1 MKAIIL
7 ARVSTEEQKDAG
19 NSLPAQIERLKSY
32 CKRKGF
38 EIIRTYSFDE
48 SAYKTKRDEFDRILE
63 YLETNK
69 GKVAVCFDKVDRLSR
84 NVFDK
89 RVSLLYEKAVA
100 DEIELHFVSDGQVI
114 NSAMSAVQKFQFGM
128 SLGLAK
134 YYSDAISDNV
144 KRAYEQKRRA
154 GEWTG
159 KAPIGYRN
167 ITDAVTGKRDIVFDM
182 EKEALIRKI
191 FELYATG
198 NYSLKTIGKEI
209 TKAGLR
215 SKHGKPLAGSMIE
228 HILKNP
234 FYYGEMRCNGQLYP
248 HKYQPLISKE
258 LFEKCRSVR
267 EGWNKKPFQYAAK
280 PYIFRG
286 LLRCARCGCSM
297 SPETKVKK
305 SGLIFIYYSCTNARK
320 ELCDKKTYV
329 PEEELLKPVYAVLSA
344 FSRIS
349 QDVID
354 EVIVGLKKSKEAK
367 MEYHNKVINSLRIEY
382 DTIQTK
388 IDRMLDLFIASSITK
403 DIYDKK
409 LLELKD
415 RQERINIELEE
426 HTKADENYYLTAGTV
441 LGIAQNSLKLFE
453 HKEAK
458 VSEKR
463 AFLNYLIKD
472 AVVDENKKLT
482 FVLRSPYNHILN
494 FTEATIATSE
504 LKQKTAET
512 CASSG
517 TLLMEPSSHAMG
529 LSEELNTDFRT
540 SRKPSVKARH
550 GRNSS
555 ASRPLLRGLDSNQRP
570 SA

>member
-19 NSLPAQIERLKSY
+19 NSLPAQIERLKGY

-38 EIIRTYSFDE
+38 EIARTYSFDE

-63 YLETNK
+63 YLEATK
-69 GKVAVCFDKVDRLSR
+69 AKVAICFDKVDRLSR

-144 KRAYEQKRRA
+144 KRAYEQKRRI

-159 KAPIGYRN
+159 KAPIGYHN
-167 ITDAVTGKRDIVFDM
+167 ITDAITGKRDIVFDM
-182 EKEALIRKI
+182 EKESLIRKI

-198 NYSLKTIGKEI
+198 NFSMKTIRNEI
-209 TKAGLR
+209 TKAGLK
-215 SKHGKPLAGSMIE
+215 SKAGKPLATSMIE

-234 FYYGEMRCNGQLYP
+234 FYYGEMLCKGQIYA
-248 HKYQPLISKE
+248 HKYQPIISKE

-267 EGWNKKPFQYAAK
+267 DGWNKKPFQYAAK

-286 LLRCARCGCSM
+286 LVRCARCGCSM
-297 SPETKVKK
+297 SPETAKGKFV
-305 SGLIFIYYSCTNARK
+305 YYSCTNARK
-320 ELCDKKTYV
+320 ALCNKKTYV
-329 PEEELLKPVYAVLSA
+329 PEKELLKPVYAVLGA
-344 FSRIS
+344 FSHIS
-349 QDVID
+349 QEVID
-354 EVIVGLKKSKEAK
+354 EVVAGLKKSKEAK
-367 MEYHNKVINSLRIEY
+367 MEYHNKVINGLQTEY
-382 DTIQTK
+382 NTIQTSL
-388 IDRMLDLFIASSITK
+388 DRMLDLFIAGSITK

-415 RQERINIELEE
+415 RQERINIEIEE
-426 HTKADENYYLTAGTV
+426 HTKADENYYITAGRV
-441 LGIAQNSLKLFE
+441 LEIAQNSLRLFE

-458 VSEKR
+458 IEEKR

-472 AVVDENKKLT
+472 AVVDENKVMT
-482 FVLRSPYNHILN
+482 FGLRSPFNHILT
-494 FTEATIATSE
+494 FAKATYSTSE
-504 LKQKTAET
+504 LKQNTAEAR
-512 CASSG
+512 ASSG
-517 TLLMEPSSHAMG
+517 TSSVAFDNYSLEPS
-529 LSEELNTDFRT
+529 EVLNTDFRT
-540 SRKPSVKARH
+540 SRKLSVKARH

-555 ASRPLLRGLDSNQRP
+555 TSRPLLRWQDSNLRP
-570 SA
+570 SD

>member
-19 NSLPAQIERLKSY
+19 NSLPAQIERLRGY

-38 EIIRTYSFDE
+38 EIARTCSFDE
-48 SAYKTKRDEFDRILE
+48 SAYKAKRDEFDRILE
-63 YLETNK
+63 YLEANK
-69 GKVAVCFDKVDRLSR
+69 GKVAICFDKVDRLSR

-144 KRAYEQKRRA
+144 KRAYEQKRRN

-159 KAPIGYRN
+159 KAPIGYKN
-167 ITDAVTGKRDIVFDM
+167 ITDAVTEKRDIAFDM
-182 EKEALIRKI
+182 DREALIRKI

-198 NYSLKTIGKEI
+198 NHSLKTIRKEI
-209 TKAGLR
+209 TKDGLQTA
-215 SKHGKPLAGSMIE
+215 SGKPLAISMIE

-234 FYYGEMRCNGQLYP
+234 FYYGMARSKGVLYP
-248 HKYQPLISKE
+248 HKYEPLVSKD

-286 LLRCARCGCSM
+286 LVRCAKCGCSM
-297 SPETKVKK
+297 CPETAKGK
-305 SGLIFIYYSCTNARK
+305 FTYYSCTSARK
-320 ELCDKKTYV
+320 DICDRKVYV
-329 PEEELLKPVYAVLSA
+329 RERELLKPIQGVLEA
-344 FSRIS
+344 FGRIS
-349 QDVID
+349 QDTID
-354 EVIVGLKKSKEAK
+354 QVVAGLRQSKESK
-367 MEYHNKVINSLRIEY
+367 IEYHNKIIQGLRTEY
-382 DTIQTK
+382 DTLQTK
-388 IDRMLDLFIASSITK
+388 LDRLLELFIAGSITK

-409 LLELKD
+409 LLECKD

-426 HTKADENYYLTAGTV
+426 HTKADESYYLTAGTV
-441 LGIAQNSLKLFE
+441 LSLAQRALELFNHEKTEIA
-453 HKEAK
+453 
-458 VSEKR
+458 EKR
-463 AFLNYLIKD
+463 ALLNYLIQD
-472 AVVDENKKLT
+472 AVVDENKKFT
-482 FVLRSPYNHILN
+482 FALRSPFNHILN
-494 FTEATIATSE
+494 YSEAVYATSE
-504 LKQKTAET
+504 LQQKAAET
-512 CASSG
+512 RVSSG
-517 TLLMEPSSHAMG
+517 ILPNSAPSYPLE

-540 SRKPSVKARH
+540 SKKSSVKARH
-550 GRNSS
+550 ERNSLT
-555 ASRPLLRGLDSNQRP
+555 SRPLLRW
-570 SA
+570 

>member
-38 EIIRTYSFDE
+38 EIVRTFSFDE
-48 SAYKTKRDEFDRILE
+48 SAYKTKRDEFDRIIE
-63 YLETNK
+63 YLEAHK
-69 GKVAVCFDKVDRLSR
+69 GKTAVCFDKVDRLSR

-114 NSAMSAVQKFQFGM
+114 NSEMSAVQKFQFGM

-144 KRAYEQKRRA
+144 KRAYEQKRRI

-159 KAPIGYRN
+159 KAPIGYQN
-167 ITDAVTGKRDIVFDM
+167 ITDAITGKRDIVFDM
-182 EKEALIRKI
+182 GKEALIRKI

-198 NYSLKTIGKEI
+198 NHSMKTIVKEI

-215 SKHGKPLAGSMIE
+215 SKAGKPLAGSMIE

-234 FYYGEMRCNGQLYP
+234 FYYGEMLCNGKIYA
-248 HKYQPLISKE
+248 HKYQPIISRE

-297 SPETKVKK
+297 SPETAKGK
-305 SGLIFIYYSCTNARK
+305 FIYYSCTKARK
-320 ELCDKKTYV
+320 ELCDNKKVYV
-329 PEEELLKPVYAVLSA
+329 PEKELLKPIHAVLEA

-349 QDVID
+349 QETID
-354 EVIVGLKKSKEAK
+354 EVVAGLKKSKEAK
-367 MEYHNKVINSLRIEY
+367 MEYHNKVISGLQTEY
-382 DTIQTK
+382 NTIQAS
-388 IDRMLDLFIASSITK
+388 IDRMLDLFIAGSITK

-415 RQERINIELEE
+415 RQERINLELEE

-441 LGIAQNSLKLFE
+441 LGIAKRSLQLFE
-453 HKEAK
+453 HKEAE
-458 VSEKR
+458 VLEKR
-463 AFLNYLIKD
+463 ALINYLIKD

-482 FVLRSPYNHILN
+482 FALRSPYNHILN
-494 FTEATIATSE
+494 FSQATFATSE
-504 LKQKTAET
+504 LKQNTAET
-512 CASSG
+512 YVSSG
-517 TLLMEPSSHAMG
+517 TLLANSHEHSLKSSEA
-529 LSEELNTDFRT
+529 LNADIRT
-540 SRKPSVKARH
+540 SRKSLVKPQH

-555 ASRPLLRGLDSNQRP
+555 TSRPLLRG
-570 SA
+570 

>member
-19 NSLPAQIERLKSY
+19 NSLPAQIERLKGY
-32 CKRKGF
+32 CKRKGL
-38 EIIRTYSFDE
+38 EITQTFSFDE

-63 YLETNK
+63 YLEVHK
-69 GKVAVCFDKVDRLSR
+69 EKIAVCFDKVDRLSR

-159 KAPIGYRN
+159 KAPIGYQN
-167 ITDAVTGKRDIVFDM
+167 ITDAITGRRDIVFDM

-198 NYSLKTIGKEI
+198 NYSIKTIGKEI
-209 TKAGLR
+209 TKAGLK
-215 SKHGKPLAGSMIE
+215 SKIGKPLAGSMIE

-234 FYYGEMRCNGQLYP
+234 FYYGEMLCKGQILP
-248 HKYQPLISKE
+248 HKYQPIISRE

-297 SPETKVKK
+297 SPETAKGKFV
-305 SGLIFIYYSCTNARK
+305 YYSCTNARK
-320 ELCDKKTYV
+320 AICDKKIYV
-329 PEEELLKPVYAVLSA
+329 PEKALLKPVRAVLGA
-344 FSRIS
+344 FSRIT
-349 QDVID
+349 QETTDKVV
-354 EVIVGLKKSKEAK
+354 EGLKKSKEAK
-367 MEYHNKVINSLRIEY
+367 MEYHNKVVKGLQNEY
-382 DTIQTK
+382 IALQTK
-388 IDRMLDLFIASSITK
+388 VDKMADLLIASSITQ

-409 LLELKD
+409 LLEFKD
-415 RQERINIELEE
+415 RQERINIEIEE
-426 HTKADENYYLTAGTV
+426 HTKADENYYLTARTV
-441 LGIAQNSLKLFE
+441 LGIARNALALFE
-453 HKEAK
+453 HEKSKPE
-458 VSEKR
+458 EKR
-463 AFLNYLIKD
+463 AFLNYLIQD
-472 AVVDENKKLT
+472 AVVDENKTLA
-482 FVLRSPYNHILN
+482 FSLRSPYNHILN
-494 FTEATIATSE
+494 FTEASFATSE
-504 LKQKTAET
+504 LKQNTAEAP
-512 CASSG
+512 ASSG
-517 TLLMEPSSHAMG
+517 ILQPNRMTFSLE
-529 LSEELNTDFRT
+529 LSETPNTDFRT
-540 SRKPSVKARH
+540 AKNPTVQTRKGQTDPQMIAVLP
-550 GRNSS
+550 G
-555 ASRPLLRGLDSNQRP
+555 
-570 SA
+570 

>member
-1 MKAIIL
+1 M
-7 ARVSTEEQKDAG
+7 
-19 NSLPAQIERLKSY
+19 
-32 CKRKGF
+32 
-38 EIIRTYSFDE
+38 
-48 SAYKTKRDEFDRILE
+48 
-63 YLETNK
+63 
-69 GKVAVCFDKVDRLSR
+69 
-84 NVFDK
+84 
-89 RVSLLYEKAVA
+89 
-100 DEIELHFVSDGQVI
+100 
-114 NSAMSAVQKFQFGM
+114 
-128 SLGLAK
+128 
-134 YYSDAISDNV
+134 
-144 KRAYEQKRRA
+144 
-154 GEWTG
+154 
-159 KAPIGYRN
+159 
-167 ITDAVTGKRDIVFDM
+167 
-182 EKEALIRKI
+182 
-191 FELYATG
+191 
-198 NYSLKTIGKEI
+198 
-209 TKAGLR
+209 
-215 SKHGKPLAGSMIE
+215 
-228 HILKNP
+228 
-234 FYYGEMRCNGQLYP
+234 
-248 HKYQPLISKE
+248 
-258 LFEKCRSVR
+258 
-267 EGWNKKPFQYAAK
+267 
-280 PYIFRG
+280 
-286 LLRCARCGCSM
+286 
-297 SPETKVKK
+297 
-305 SGLIFIYYSCTNARK
+305 
-320 ELCDKKTYV
+320 
-329 PEEELLKPVYAVLSA
+329 KPVYAVLSA

-540 SRKPSVKARH
+540 SRKPPVKTRH

-555 ASRPLLRGLDSNQRP
+555 ASRPLLRG
-570 SA
+570 